1 MTNKE
6 KIEQIKKWQMYEHF
20 HPLTCG
26 NDSNHEILKPIEIE
40 GKVILVCPQCDY
52 KQHKIPSVVLDTNL
66 DKWEGEMKNINTK
79 DIFLRKK
86 KKKIIR

>member
-1 MTNKE
+1 
-6 KIEQIKKWQMYEHF
+6 
-20 HPLTCG
+20 
-26 NDSNHEILKPIEIE
+26 
-40 GKVILVCPQCDY
+40 VCPQCDY